1 MRKFAIC
8 VLENVPK
15 LVSRTLLIKSMKS
28 SFKHTIQ
35 LRVRYGETDQM
46 GYCYYGNYASY
57 FEVGRVETLRSL
69 GMSYKQL
76 EEDGVM
82 LPVSHFEVDYVRPA
96 LYDDELSVTT
106 AIVELKG
113 ARLFFDYEVYNEKKE
128 LVAKAKTTLVF
139 VTKSTMKPVAPPA
152 EFTHLMKR
160 YHVTE

>member
-1 MRKFAIC
+1 
-8 VLENVPK
+8 
-15 LVSRTLLIKSMKS
+15 MKS
-28 SFKHTIQ
+28 SFKHTVQ

-57 FEVGRVETLRSL
+57 FEVGRVEALRSL

-76 EEDGVM
+76 ENDGVM

-113 ARLFFDYEVYNEKKE
+113 ARLFFDYEIHNEQKE
-128 LVAKAKTTLVF
+128 LIARAKTTLVF
-139 VTKSTMKPVAPPA
+139 VARSTMKPVAPPSHFVDLMHKYDVA
-152 EFTHLMKR
+152 E
-160 YHVTE
+160 